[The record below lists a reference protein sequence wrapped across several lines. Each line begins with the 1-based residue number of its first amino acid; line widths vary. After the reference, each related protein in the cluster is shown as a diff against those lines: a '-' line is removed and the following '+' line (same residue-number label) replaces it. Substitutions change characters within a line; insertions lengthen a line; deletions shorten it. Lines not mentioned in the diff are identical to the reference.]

1 MTLQNK
7 KTCSTCAAWHQKPDD
22 KMTPLGYGCCPH
34 LPAGQYLVAAASC
47 RLPNKFKVKP

>member
-1 MTLQNK
+1 MPALNK
-7 KTCSTCAAWHQKPDD
+7 KTCSVCAVWFQKPDD

-34 LPAGQYLVAAASC
+34 LPTGQYLAAHAAC